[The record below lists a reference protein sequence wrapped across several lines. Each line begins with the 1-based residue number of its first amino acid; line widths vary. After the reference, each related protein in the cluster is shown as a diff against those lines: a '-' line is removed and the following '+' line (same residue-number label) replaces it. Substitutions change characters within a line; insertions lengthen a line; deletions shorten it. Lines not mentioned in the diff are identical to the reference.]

1 MACSECLPTR
11 LNPLAERTCFSQ
23 VACLTN
29 ADCLSFDLSEDSVPN
44 QCRLHRGTLSGGGGA
59 NSGAANT
66 RYYERADANP
76 VIAACRYG
84 CTDPGAANFEGA
96 ALEDDG
102 SCEAPL
108 SGCTD
113 PAAVNY
119 NPAANVD
126 SGLCDYCPRP
136 PGAVKSP

>member
-1 MACSECLPTR
+1 MHLLGQR
-11 LNPLAERTCFSQ
+11 NNFLA
-23 VACLTN
+23 
-29 ADCLSFDLSEDSVPN
+29 VPN
-44 QCRLHRGTLSGGGGA
+44 QCRLHRATLSGGGGA

-66 RYYERADANP
+66 QYYERADANP

-84 CTDPGAANFEGA
+84 CTDPGAANFEDA

-136 PGAVKSP
+136 PGAVKRP